1 MEHIVA
7 NNEVG
12 QNYIPQYSD
21 FKIKF
26 SGITKDGEPLN
37 FSEVTRWHFSIGQ
50 TLSSSPILALNS
62 STNSGSFVV
71 NSGSSYVTVTVG
83 ATGIANG
90 YGQFYTALYAQQ
102 GSGYITHLI
111 KYISVMPGLPRT

>member
-1 MEHIVA
+1 MAA
-7 NNEVG
+7 NSEVG

-26 SGITKDGEPLN
+26 SGITKDGDTLN
-37 FSEVTRWHFSIGQ
+37 FSEVSRWDFAIGQ

-62 STNSGSFVV
+62 STNSGNFVI
-71 NSGSSYVTVTVG
+71 NSGSRFVTVTVN
-83 ATGIANG
+83 ASGINSG
-90 YGQFYTALYAQQ
+90 YGQFYTALYAKQ

-111 KYISVMPGLPRT
+111 KYISVMPGLPRV